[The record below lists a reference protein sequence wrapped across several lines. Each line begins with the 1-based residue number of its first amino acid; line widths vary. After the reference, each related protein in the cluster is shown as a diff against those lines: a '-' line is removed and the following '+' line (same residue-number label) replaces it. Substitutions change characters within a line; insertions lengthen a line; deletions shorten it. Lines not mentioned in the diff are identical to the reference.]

1 MNQFRKKRS
10 SSSSGE
16 SDTRAKILDA
26 ALAEFAEHGFAGA
39 RVDRIAAQAGI
50 NKAMIYYHFTSK
62 DRLYESAIE
71 EYVSGFIS
79 ELGGKVSSGVDID
92 SVLGS
97 MADTYRQVLGS
108 DPYARQILLRE
119 LAAPRGKIL
128 DKIASVIRDSGVPA
142 TLAAILR
149 EGGEEEK
156 FRRIDVRQALASF
169 VLMNIGYFLLAP
181 IINEVL
187 ALEDT
192 ESFVNERKDAVV
204 DLFLNGVR
212 AR

>member
-71 EYVSGFIS
+71 AYVSGFIS